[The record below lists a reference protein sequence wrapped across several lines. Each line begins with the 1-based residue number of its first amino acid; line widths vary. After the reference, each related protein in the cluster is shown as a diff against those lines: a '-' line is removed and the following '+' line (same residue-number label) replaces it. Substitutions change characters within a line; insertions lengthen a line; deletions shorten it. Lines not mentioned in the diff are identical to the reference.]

1 MKKYYL
7 TVIALLL
14 PLLASA
20 YDAKIGGIYYNFNK
34 SKRTAAVTSD
44 QAQSYSGDVVIPSS
58 VDYKGV
64 TYTVTEIAPEA
75 FFYCSV
81 TSVSLPEGLTSIGS
95 AAFYYCEKLTSIII
109 PKNVE
114 TIGDEAF
121 KQCTGLTSLVIPN
134 KVTSIGRKAFSLC
147 QNIRSV
153 TLGSSVKT
161 IGDEAFYGLWKL
173 TSIAYLGSTPPTL
186 GGSYVFGGIKKD
198 DCTVWVPNGC
208 MSAYSA
214 AGVLSGFSDF
224 QLIPDNCVHI
234 DDFTYF
240 VPFYSSIKELGV
252 QSGPPLSNVVIP
264 SEVVYDGEIYSV
276 TSIGYEAF
284 KNTGLK
290 SITIPESVTSID
302 LYAFSGCTGLTS
314 ITIPEGVTYIGI
326 CAFEGCTGLTS
337 ITIPESVTS
346 ISDLAFEGCTGLTS
360 ITIPESVTRIGLS
373 AFGGCTA
380 LASISIP
387 NDKINMGVAV
397 FNGTVWYDN
406 QPDGLVY
413 IGDLLYEY
421 KGEMPANTGLVIKDG
436 TTSIAGG
443 AFLGQGGLVRISIP
457 GSVANIGPQAF
468 CECNNLYDVH
478 IDEGVEYIDYSAFQN
493 CTSLCKITIPGSV
506 VGIGSGA
513 FAGCTGLWS
522 VNISEG
528 VQYIGNEAFQ
538 DCTSLWSVSIPN
550 SVTEIYSSAFRNNT
564 NIPNLSYVVI
574 GNSVSYIVDEAF
586 SGCYLQCVVS
596 LNSTPPMCTDAN
608 VFANVDW
615 NFCRLFVPKGS
626 VEAYMDDPVWGL
638 FPFILEYVEGDLT
651 FDGVVDKN
659 DLNELVFYIM
669 YDGDNVIGIPPRTL
683 YDINGDGKVDAAD
696 VVKLISLMK

>member
-1 MKKYYL
+1 MMKKYYL

-20 YDAKIGGIYYNFNK
+20 YDAKIGGIYYNFNA

-75 FFYCSV
+75 FFYCLQLK
-81 TSVSLPEGLTSIGS
+81 SVSLPEGLTSIGN

-198 DCTVWVPNGC
+198 DCTVWVPDGC

-214 AGVLSGFSDF
+214 AGVLSGFSAF
-224 QLIPDNCVHI
+224 QMIPDGCVFI
-234 DDFTYF
+234 DGFTYF
-240 VPFYSSIKELGV
+240 VPFYSSIIKELRV

-290 SITIPESVTSID
+290 SITIPESVTSI
-302 LYAFSGCTGLTS
+302 
-314 ITIPEGVTYIGI
+314 
-326 CAFEGCTGLTS
+326 
-337 ITIPESVTS
+337 
-346 ISDLAFEGCTGLTS
+346 SDLAFEGCTGLTS
-360 ITIPESVTRIGLS
+360 ITIPESVTRIGFS

-421 KGEMPANTGLVIKDG
+421 KGEMPANTECDIRYG

-443 AFLGQGGLVRISIP
+443 AFLGQGGLARISIP
-457 GSVANIGPQAF
+457 GSVADIGPQAF
-468 CECNNLYDVH
+468 YECNNLYDVL

-513 FAGCTGLWS
+513 FAGCTELWS

-528 VQYIGNEAFQ
+528 VQYIGNEAFE
-538 DCTSLWSVSIPN
+538 DCTNLWSVSIPN

-564 NIPNLSYVVI
+564 NLPNMSDVVI
-574 GNSVSYIVDEAF
+574 GNSVSYIEDEAF

-626 VEAYMDDPVWGL
+626 VDAYSNDPAWGL
-638 FPFILEYVEGDLT
+638 FPIILEYVEGDVT
-651 FDGVVDKN
+651 FDGKVDKN
-659 DLNELVFYIM
+659 DLDWLLSYIM
-669 YDGDNVIGIPPRTL
+669 GDGDNIIGIPPKTL
-683 YDINGDGKVDAAD
+683 FDINSDGKVNAAD

>member
-20 YDAKIGGIYYNFNK
+20 YDAKIGDIYYNLNM
-34 SKRTAAVTSD
+34 SERTAAVTSD

-58 VDYKGV
+58 VKYNGVPYK
-64 TYTVTEIAPEA
+64 VTEIAPEA
-75 FFYCSV
+75 FFYCIQL

-134 KVTSIGRKAFSLC
+134 MVTSIGNRAFSLC
-147 QNIRSV
+147 TKIHSI
-153 TLGSSVKT
+153 TFGSSVNT
-161 IGDEAFYGLWKL
+161 IGDEAFYACNSL

-186 GGSYVFGGIKKD
+186 GGSSVFGGIKKD
-198 DCTVWVPNGC
+198 DCTVWVPDGC

-337 ITIPESVTS
+337 ITIPERVAG
-346 ISDLAFEGCTGLTS
+346 IGDFAFSGCTGLTS
-360 ITIPESVTRIGLS
+360 ITIPESVTRIGFS

-387 NDKINMGVAV
+387 NGKINMGVAV

-443 AFLGQGGLVRISIP
+443 AFLFQSGLDRISIP
-457 GSVANIGPQAF
+457 GSVADIGPQAF
-468 CECNNLYDVH
+468 YECNNLYDVL

-506 VGIGSGA
+506 VGIGPRA

-528 VQYIGNEAFQ
+528 VQYIGNEAFE

-564 NIPNLSYVVI
+564 SLYNVVI
-574 GNSVSYIVDEAF
+574 GNSVSYIEDEAF
-586 SGCYLQCVVS
+586 AGCSNLQNIVS

-608 VFANVDW
+608 VFANVDRD
-615 NFCRLFVPKGS
+615 FCLLFVPKGS
-626 VEAYMDDPVWGL
+626 VEAYMDDPVWGM

-651 FDGVVDKN
+651 FDRVVDKN

-669 YDGDNVIGIPPRTL
+669 YDGDNINGIPPRTL